1 MAQINDAARGKTVA
15 YVTTDGATLGL
26 HFTDGTQLD
35 VGLFDEDSGTQLKGK
50 FVARAMGVHIIART
64 ARPIAHRREVGV
76 G

>member
-1 MAQINDAARGKTVA
+1 MAQINDAAAGRRIA

-35 VGLFDEDSGTQLKGK
+35 IGLFDEDTGKQQRGK

-64 ARPIAHRREVGV
+64 ARPIVHRREVGV